1 MTNSQPKLTWHIS
14 EVTPEVTRKAST
26 LQKAIKAVCA
36 IETEDNNSLTNFSYY
51 LAATRQMDYPA
62 KARSAVRNLAVF
74 IDQWQK
80 LDAMEV
86 WRFHQEYLPH
96 NLKQVWDEAFG
107 EAQNLFD
114 LDPVE
119 LPDDALTPEQKA
131 EAAEPGSPLASHDES
146 LA

>member
-1 MTNSQPKLTWHIS
+1 MTNSYPKLTWHIS

-26 LQKAIKAVCA
+26 LQKAIKAVCT
-36 IETEDNNSLTNFSYY
+36 IEPEDDNSLTNFSYY

-80 LDAMEV
+80 LDAIEV

-131 EAAEPGSPLASHDES
+131 EAATPGSPLASHDES